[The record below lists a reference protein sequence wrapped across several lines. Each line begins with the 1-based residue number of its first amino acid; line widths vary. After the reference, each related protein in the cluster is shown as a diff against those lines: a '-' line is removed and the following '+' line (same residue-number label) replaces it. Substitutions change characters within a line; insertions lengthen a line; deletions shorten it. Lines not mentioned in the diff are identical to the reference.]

1 MGDKS
6 QKLEEEMSLMK
17 EKLHDIQR
25 AKPLWVIE
33 TTGQLGGSLQVK
45 QAKIWRNKGAWKWF
59 MRG

>member
-45 QAKIWRNKGAWKWF
+45 QAKI
-59 MRG
+59 

>member
-17 EKLHDIQR
+17 EELHDIQT
-25 AKPLWVIE
+25 AKPLRVIE

-45 QAKIWRNKGAWKWF
+45 QAKIWRYKGAWK
-59 MRG
+59 